1 MCVYICVK
9 NVGNIV
15 KCFMHV
21 SRVRNR
27 SYVVDWTTRLFINRS
42 KIQFE
47 HSIIKNYQERGKDTE
62 KPVGNGD

>member
-1 MCVYICVK
+1 MK
-9 NVGNIV
+9 NVGNII

-27 SYVVDWTTRLFINRS
+27 SYMVDRTTRLFINGS

-47 HSIIKNYQERGKDTE
+47 HSIIKNYQECGKDTQ
-62 KPVGNGD
+62 KRVGDGD